1 MALTID
7 DIRTYCKDIP
17 PMNDLLEGN
26 LQSSDELITLAMRLT
41 VNDFNV
47 VPPVSSH
54 TISNFPSDTIMI
66 YGVLH
71 HLCNAE
77 AERQLRNQVTY
88 SAQGLNAGIDDKFE
102 QYNRLAA
109 YYKGLFDQKNS
120 EYKAYQNLDSAWGG
134 SLSPYSFIN
143 EWQFRN

>member
-7 DIRTYCKDIP
+7 DIRLYCKDIP
-17 PMNDLLEGN
+17 ELNDLLEGRH
-26 LQSSDELITLAMRLT
+26 QSSDELITLAMNLT

-47 VPPVSSH
+47 VPPVSQH
-54 TISNFPSDTIMI
+54 TVDNFPSHSIMI
-66 YGVLH
+66 YGVMH

-102 QYNRLAA
+102 QYTRLAA
-109 YYKGLFDQKNS
+109 YYKGLFDQKIG
-120 EYKAYQNLDSAWGG
+120 EYKAYQNNSAAWGG
-134 SLSPYSFIN
+134 SHSPYAYIN